1 MNSGFTRGLVVGSI
15 IGASV
20 SMIMNNN
27 NMMQPRNRRKMMRT
41 GKALLRKSGG
51 IISDVVDVFR

>member
-20 SMIMNNN
+20 SMIMNN

-51 IISDVVDVFR
+51 IISYVVDVFR